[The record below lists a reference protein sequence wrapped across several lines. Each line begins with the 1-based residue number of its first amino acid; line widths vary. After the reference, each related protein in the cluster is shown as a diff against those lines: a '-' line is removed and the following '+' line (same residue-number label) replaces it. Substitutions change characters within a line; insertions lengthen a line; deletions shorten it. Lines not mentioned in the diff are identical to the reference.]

1 MSLSLENR
9 IELVEEKILKACER
23 AGRSRDDVQIIA
35 VTKYVS
41 LDTTKDALEHGL
53 LHLGENRWQDAEAKW
68 RAISGSVDLEAADQ
82 PIWHFIGSLQTNK
95 VKDVIGKFT
104 YIHSLDRLS
113 LAEAINKRASQ
124 LGIIVPCFIQV
135 NVSGEDSKQGMEP
148 EELFPFVAQ
157 LAKLQSIKPIG
168 LMTMAPYESEPEQT
182 RSVFRALRELRDE
195 LERRSEHPHTITQLS
210 MGMSNDFEVAIEE
223 GATWIRLGT
232 ILVGKEEE

>member
-1 MSLSLENR
+1 MSFTLENR
-9 IELVEEKILKACER
+9 IELVEERIKKACER
-23 AGRSRDDVQIIA
+23 AGRSRDEVQIIA

-41 LDTTKDALEHGL
+41 LDTTKAALGQGL
-53 LHLGENRWQDAEAKW
+53 LHLGENRWQDAQAKW
-68 RAISGSVDLEAADQ
+68 EAISGSDDLAAEDQ

-104 YIHSLDRLS
+104 YMHSLDRLS

-135 NVSGEDSKQGMEP
+135 NVSGEDSKQGINP
-148 EELFPFVAQ
+148 NELFPFVEQ
-157 LAKLQSIKPIG
+157 LAKFNSIKPIG
-168 LMTMAPYESEPEQT
+168 LMTMAPYEAEPEQT
-182 RSVFRALRELRDE
+182 RPVFRALRELRDE
-195 LERRSEHPHTITQLS
+195 LERRSEHPNTITQLS